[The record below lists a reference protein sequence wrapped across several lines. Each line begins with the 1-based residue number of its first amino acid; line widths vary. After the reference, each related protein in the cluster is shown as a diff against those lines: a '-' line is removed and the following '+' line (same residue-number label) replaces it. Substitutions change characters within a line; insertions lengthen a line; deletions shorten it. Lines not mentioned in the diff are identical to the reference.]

1 MTPLKNLLGFLWYVA
16 RKFQRDRCMQSAS
29 SLTTTTLFA
38 LVPLVTISISLFS
51 LFPEFVKVSQAVRN
65 FLLANMLPDSAS
77 RIIGVYMNQFSNHAS
92 QLTYAG
98 LAVLM
103 VTVLSLVITVDHTF
117 NAIWGTA
124 PKRPWP
130 SRLLIYAVLILVG
143 PLLLG
148 LGLWGTSL
156 VVSTS
161 MGWAG
166 EGTRATHGALKVLS
180 VLVLAA
186 GLALAY
192 YKVPGRPVKG
202 RHALLG
208 GALASLGFEV
218 MKNGFTLFIT
228 HFSTY
233 TLVYGAFAAFPIF
246 LLWIDLS
253 WAMVLFCAVL
263 TASFPLWRHQAWR
276 VAENE
281 PQPEQRF

>member
-1 MTPLKNLLGFLWYVA
+1 MKNFMGFLWYVA
-16 RKFQRDRCMQSAS
+16 HKFQRDRCMQSAS

-38 LVPLVTISISLFS
+38 LVPLVTISINLFS
-51 LFPEFVKVSQAVRN
+51 LFPEFTKVSQAVRG
-65 FLLANMLPDSAS
+65 FLLANMLPDAAS
-77 RIIGVYMNQFSNHAS
+77 RIIGVYMTQFSSHAS

-103 VTVLSLVITVDHTF
+103 ATVLSLIITVDHTF

-124 PKRPWP
+124 PKRPWL

-148 LGLWGTSL
+148 LSLWGASL

-166 EGTRATHGALKVLS
+166 EGSRATQNALKGLS
-180 VLVLAA
+180 VAVLAA

-202 RHALLG
+202 WHALLG
-208 GALASLGFEV
+208 GGLAALVFEV
-218 MKNGFTLFIT
+218 MKNGFTLFIAY
-228 HFSTY
+228 FSSY

-253 WAMVLFCAVL
+253 WSVVLFCAVL
-263 TASFPLWRHQAWR
+263 TASLPLWRHQAWR
-276 VAENE
+276 VAESE
-281 PQPEQRF
+281 PQPERP